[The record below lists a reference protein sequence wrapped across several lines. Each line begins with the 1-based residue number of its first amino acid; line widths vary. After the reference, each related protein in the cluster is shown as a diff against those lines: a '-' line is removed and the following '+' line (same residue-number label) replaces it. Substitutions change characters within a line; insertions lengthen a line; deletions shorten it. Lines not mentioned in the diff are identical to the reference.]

1 MKLIKNKYTYLIIG
15 CLLMMQS
22 CDDYLDINDN
32 PNNPPEAPIASLMV
46 NSTYETAQNVFRMGD
61 ITSFFV
67 QYLAS
72 PNPASSTDIMDEVS
86 HGNTWF
92 NLYNVMTD
100 LTDMIAE
107 AEEIGATHYVGAGE
121 ILMALNLGMTVDAWG
136 DIPYSE
142 ALSFNTVTPAYDS
155 DEEIYAEIFRLLDS
169 GISNLGMETSVSLG
183 GDDFIYEGDVEKWIK
198 FGYTLKARYLNHL
211 SNTAAYDPNAV
222 LMAVD
227 NGFTSNADD
236 AQMEYFEEQRNPWA
250 EVAVDNADLLLGG
263 WISEQFVESLDGT
276 TYGVVDPRLP
286 YMIGTTE
293 DGEFVGTENGA
304 GRGDA
309 AEKRRTFHPGCW
321 NFLYI

>member
-15 CLLMMQS
+15 CLFLIQS
-22 CDDYLDINDN
+22 CDDYLDINEN

-107 AEEIGATHYVGAGE
+107 AEEVGATHYVGAGE

-155 DEEIYAEIFRLLDS
+155 DEEVYAEIFRLLDS
-169 GISNLGMETSVSLG
+169 GISNLGMETSVSWEEMIL
-183 GDDFIYEGDVEKWIK
+183 
-198 FGYTLKARYLNHL
+198 
-211 SNTAAYDPNAV
+211 
-222 LMAVD
+222 
-227 NGFTSNADD
+227 FTK
-236 AQMEYFEEQRNPWA
+236 E
-250 EVAVDNADLLLGG
+250 
-263 WISEQFVESLDGT
+263 T
-276 TYGVVDPRLP
+276 
-286 YMIGTTE
+286 
-293 DGEFVGTENGA
+293 
-304 GRGDA
+304 
-309 AEKRRTFHPGCW
+309 
-321 NFLYI
+321 